1 MSEHMQEHT
10 VITGLARLIRDF
22 DADAIPAHV
31 IERIKLSLLDAIG
44 CGFQA
49 YSTGAMD
56 GVLAA
61 LPALGAGTD
70 CTVIGTHR
78 RAAVADAV
86 LVNGAAF
93 HALDFNDH
101 LALDPNDGAK
111 LGGHPSDALAVALAV
126 GEWRGNS
133 GREVLAAAVM
143 GYEVFGRFQKLLDRA
158 LSWDHV
164 TAYGTVAPAIAGRLM
179 KLDEMALAHGLAM
192 GTAHGV
198 TPGVVRRGRL
208 SASKFLA
215 SAQVMQTATVS
226 TLLAAAGVTG
236 PLAVFEYPE
245 KGLASQV
252 LPGADLTVLSRP
264 IEAKL
269 MVEGVTIKAYPS
281 LDTSQAAIAAVLEA
295 AKKLSLPAD
304 EIERVALRMIDHP
317 GVRQQI
323 DDEDRRHPTSRET
336 ADHSFY
342 FLAAAALIDGELT
355 PRQFEHERWTD
366 PAIIDLMARIDISVD
381 ASLAAGA
388 PSGFPAAVTL
398 TARDGRGA
406 DAQIDYAP
414 GHALNPMD
422 QDAVV
427 DKFRRLGD
435 GVVATGRQD
444 AIIEAALG
452 LETAETIHPL
462 MKLIALD

>member
-1 MSEHMQEHT
+1 MSEHT
-10 VITGLARLIRDF
+10 IITDLARLIRNF
-22 DADAIPAHV
+22 DQDAIPAHV
-31 IERIKLSLLDAIG
+31 TERFKLSLLDAIG
-44 CGFQA
+44 CAFQA
-49 YSTGAMD
+49 QSSGVMN
-56 GVLAA
+56 GVLAV
-61 LPALGAGTD
+61 LPALGTGGD
-70 CTVIGTHR
+70 CSVIGTGR

-86 LVNGAAF
+86 LVNGAAI

-133 GREVLAAAVM
+133 GKEVLAAAIL

-179 KLDEMALAHGLAM
+179 RLDETALAHALAM

-226 TLLAAAGVTG
+226 TLLAAEGVTG

-252 LPGADLTVLSRP
+252 FPGVDMTVLTRP
-264 IEAKL
+264 VQGKL

-295 AKKLSLPAD
+295 AKDLSVPAS
-304 EIERVALRMIDHP
+304 EIERVELRMIDHP

-323 DDEDRRHPTSRET
+323 NDEDRRHPKSRET

-342 FLAAAALIDGELT
+342 FLAAAALLDGELT
-355 PRQFEHERWTD
+355 PRQFENERWTD
-366 PAIIDLMARIDISVD
+366 PAIIDLMARIAITVD
-381 ASLAAGA
+381 AGLADKA

-398 TARDGRGA
+398 TARDGRNSE
-406 DAQIDYAP
+406 AQIDYAP
-414 GHALNPMD
+414 GHALNPMG
-422 QDAVV
+422 QEAVV
-427 DKFRRLGD
+427 GKFRRLVD
-435 GVVATGRQD
+435 GVVETGHQD
-444 AIIEAALG
+444 AIIEMALG
-452 LETAETIHPL
+452 LETLETIDRL
-462 MKLIALD
+462 MVFIATD

>member
-1 MSEHMQEHT
+1 MSENT
-10 VITGLARLIRDF
+10 IATDLARLIRNF
-22 DADAIPAHV
+22 DQDAIPDPVA
-31 IERIKLSLLDAIG
+31 ERFTLSLLDAIG
-44 CGFQA
+44 CAFQA
-49 YSTGAMD
+49 QSAGVMN

-61 LPALGAGTD
+61 LPALGGGSD
-70 CTVIGTHR
+70 CSVIGTDR

-86 LVNGAAF
+86 LVNGAAI

-101 LALDPNDGAK
+101 LALDPNDGTK

-133 GREVLAAAVM
+133 GHEVLAAAVL
-143 GYEVFGRFQKLLDRA
+143 GYEIFGRFQKLLDRT

-179 KLDEMALAHGLAM
+179 KLDVTALAHGLAM
-192 GTAHGV
+192 GAAHGV

-226 TLLAAAGVTG
+226 TLLAAQGVTG

-252 LPGADLTVLSRP
+252 LPDVDMTALTRP
-264 IEAKL
+264 IEGKL

-281 LDTSQAAIAAVLEA
+281 LDTSQAAIAAVLA
-295 AKKLSLPAD
+295 AVRGLAVPTS
-304 EIERVALRMIDHP
+304 EIERVDLRMIDHP
-317 GVRQQI
+317 AVRQQI
-323 DDEDRRHPTSRET
+323 ADEERRRPESRET

-342 FLAAAALIDGELT
+342 FLVAAALLDGELT
-355 PRQFEHERWTD
+355 PRQFENERWTD
-366 PAIIDLMARIDISVD
+366 PAVIDLMARIAITVD
-381 ASLAAGA
+381 AGLADQA
-388 PSGFPAAVTL
+388 PGGFPAAVLL
-398 TARDGRGA
+398 TARDGRNSEA
-406 DAQIDYAP
+406 TIDYAP

-422 QDAVV
+422 QEAVV
-427 DKFRRLGD
+427 GKFRRSVD
-435 GVVATGRQD
+435 GLVGTGRQD
-444 AIIEAALG
+444 AIIETALG
-452 LETAETIHPL
+452 FDALDSIDQL
-462 MKLIALD
+462 MELIAAD